1 MIFKMSFFDQNNM
14 EVIINGFMLFLT
26 NFVIII
32 RVVIIDVCFVTSEWL
47 LIAVKPFFIDKAS
60 TLKVIATIII
70 LLE

>member
-14 EVIINGFMLFLT
+14 EVIIFGFMLCLT

-47 LIAVKPFFIDKAS
+47 LIAVKPFFIDEAS
-60 TLKVIATIII
+60 TLKVITTIII

>member
-1 MIFKMSFFDQNNM
+1 MIFKMSFFIPNNM
-14 EVIINGFMLFLT
+14 EVIIFGFMLCLT

-32 RVVIIDVCFVTSEWL
+32 RVVIIDVYFVTSEWL
-47 LIAVKPFFIDKAS
+47 LIAVKPFFIDEAS